1 MLELCF
7 KYLFLGVTLAIT
19 LGPVNFE
26 LIKQGVTK
34 GFFSSWLVGLGAA
47 SADIMMVL
55 IICFGLGH
63 LFSSETVQLLLG
75 ILGAILL
82 VFMGFQNIKS
92 RKKHV
97 SKTSDEEGESDTRR
111 KNTYFTGF
119 ILAIANPLNIVFWT
133 GIYGSLTLETT
144 STGSTFVLFLFI
156 FLGII
161 ISNIVM
167 SFMSSLGKSF
177 FKPKYL
183 QGISVFSGI
192 VLIFYGLWIAYTSSI
207 SVV

>member
-1 MLELCF
+1 MLELCL

-47 SADIMMVL
+47 SADIMIVF

-63 LFSSETVQLLLG
+63 LFLSETVQPLLG
-75 ILGAILL
+75 ILGAIML
-82 VFMGFQNIKS
+82 VFMGYQNIKS

-97 SKTSDEEGESDTRR
+97 SETSDEKGVSDTKR
-111 KNTYFTGF
+111 KNTYFTGYL
-119 ILAIANPLNIVFWT
+119 LAIANPLNIVFWT
-133 GIYGSLTLETT
+133 GIYGTLTLETT
-144 STGSTFVLFLFI
+144 SVGSTFVLFLFI

-161 ISNIVM
+161 ISNIIM

-192 VLIFYGLWIAYTSSI
+192 VLIFYGVWIAYTSSI